1 VVLQPGDDSGCA
13 RPAERN
19 LHAAADIALGCVD
32 VQIVEKPVERYVEGY
47 LDIARRADRR
57 CVRNRIRAVDNF
69 VDNFPRGRLSRGK
82 EKPANLTARDSSQKD
97 HVYQMLEKTCSGAVE
112 NETGMTD

>member
-1 VVLQPGDDSGCA
+1 
-13 RPAERN
+13 
-19 LHAAADIALGCVD
+19 
-32 VQIVEKPVERYVEGY
+32 
-47 LDIARRADRR
+47 
-57 CVRNRIRAVDNF
+57 VDNF

-97 HVYQMLEKTCSGAVE
+97 HVYQLLEKTCSGAVE